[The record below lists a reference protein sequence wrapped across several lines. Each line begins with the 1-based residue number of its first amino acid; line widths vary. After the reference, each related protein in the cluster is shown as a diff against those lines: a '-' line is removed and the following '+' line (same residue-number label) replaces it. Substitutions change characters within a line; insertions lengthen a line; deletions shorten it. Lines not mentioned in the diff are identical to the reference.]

1 MIEKNTIRVICDK
14 QQSVGVLVL
23 VKLLFQI
30 PLLSFPI
37 LFSCNVACF
46 TIFAGW
52 FLLKLSKL
60 TKLMKKKLTKA

>member
-46 TIFAGW
+46 TIFAG
-52 FLLKLSKL
+52 
-60 TKLMKKKLTKA
+60 